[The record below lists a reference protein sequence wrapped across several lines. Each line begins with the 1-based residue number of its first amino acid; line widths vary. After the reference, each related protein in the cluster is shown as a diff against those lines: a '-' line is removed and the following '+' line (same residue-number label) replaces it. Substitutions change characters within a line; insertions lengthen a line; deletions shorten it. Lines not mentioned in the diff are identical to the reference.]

1 MHADRRVLMALFGLL
16 LAGALAGT
24 AIAVLPPAVQS
35 RMEALPPA
43 VQQQLQARSRWL
55 QSLPAA
61 ERQQLRAR
69 IEAWDGLPPAE
80 RARLREHW
88 LAWQAM
94 PVDRQ
99 ALVRAAARSFLP
111 LPADEREA
119 LRDEF
124 ESLSRDQRRGW
135 LMGPVL
141 GPEWASLEPLL
152 MQVPASER
160 EPLLAVLHA
169 MPPAQVHQLATLAQR
184 TPPQGR
190 DELRSGLIRT
200 SEAGRAAWLRARLA
214 Q

>member
-1 MHADRRVLMALFGLL
+1 MHADRRVRLVLSCLL
-16 LAGALAGT
+16 VAGVLAGT

-35 RMEALPPA
+35 RMAALPPD
-43 VQQQLQARSRWL
+43 VQQQLQVRSRWL
-55 QSLPAA
+55 QSLPEP
-61 ERQQLRAR
+61 ERRQLRAR
-69 IEAWDGLPPAE
+69 IEAWDALPPTE

-88 LAWQAM
+88 LAWRAM

-119 LRDEF
+119 LREEF

-141 GPEWASLEPLL
+141 GPEWPGLEPLL

-160 EPLLAVLHA
+160 APLLAVLHA
-169 MPPAQVHQLATLAQR
+169 MPPSQVHDLATLAQR

-190 DELRSGLIRT
+190 AELRSGLIRT
-200 SEAGRAAWLRARLA
+200 SEADRAAWLRARLA